1 MAQRGRPKK
10 IFTEEK
16 NNFLTEE
23 KNLKIDNSPRVDM
36 SDAVIAIRKV
46 VKYSPNGWDVVT
58 LQPGMYNASELDPIV
73 LKLHKRY
80 DDDYLSQLENS
91 AFNLMNTYLNRTII
105 TDLNAE
111 LTDNDIAYNDQLKIA
126 ELMIIDSF
134 YNDRSA
140 EKIPGAAIFIL
151 NQFRIAQA

>member
-16 NNFLTEE
+16 NFLTDEKNIFSTEE

-36 SDAVIAIRKV
+36 SDAVITIRKV

-73 LKLHKRY
+73 LKLHKR
-80 DDDYLSQLENS
+80 
-91 AFNLMNTYLNRTII
+91 
-105 TDLNAE
+105 
-111 LTDNDIAYNDQLKIA
+111 
-126 ELMIIDSF
+126 
-134 YNDRSA
+134 
-140 EKIPGAAIFIL
+140 GVV
-151 NQFRIAQA
+151 

>member
-23 KNLKIDNSPRVDM
+23 KNLKIDNSPRVNM
-36 SDAVIAIRKV
+36 SDAEITIRKV
-46 VKYSPNGWDVVT
+46 VKYSPNGYDIVT
-58 LQPGMYNASELDPIV
+58 LQPGRYKASELHP
-73 LKLHKRY
+73 

-111 LTDNDIAYNDQLKIA
+111 LTDNDIQYNDQLKIA

-140 EKIPGAAIFIL
+140 EKIPGAAIFIM
-151 NQFRIAQA
+151 NQYRIAQA